1 MSQSPKLRLVWT
13 FQASPWCAAGG
24 SCVVLSSRRSQ
35 RSAMALFKPTK
46 VLTYPKLG
54 ERVTEETLYWKNY
67 KAPVQ
72 IKEFGAVTKIE
83 FSPQPP
89 HNYVVTASTRIQV
102 YGAHSQEPIRTY
114 SRFRDT
120 AYGGSFRGDG
130 KLLVA
135 GSEEGLIR
143 LFDIGGRVALR
154 QFTGHSK
161 AVHVTSFLSDGYRV
175 LSGSDDLSCRVW
187 DVASGSELGSY
198 TEHTDYIRSAAA
210 SRLNPDVFIT
220 GSYDHTVKVCDVRLG
235 GSVMTLQHGHPVEC
249 VLLYPSEALLVST
262 GGRYVKVWDLLKGG
276 QPLVSLKNHHKTV
289 TCACLSSTDNR
300 LLTGSLDRHVKV
312 YNSSY
317 KVVHSFDYAASI
329 LSLDLAPDDEMVAV
343 GMANGVL
350 SVRHRKHNEDK
361 QEVVSRRRRGPA
373 YRVFVKGKNYVP
385 KQDDF
390 LVSKTVKQHLQKHD
404 RLLKSFRVSK
414 ALDTALETWR
424 RVNKPE
430 VTVAVMIELNRR
442 GTLRNALAGRDEQSL
457 TTLLNFLLK
466 NVTDSRFSHV
476 LLMVADVIV
485 DLYQQVVP
493 QSPVVERLLQRLME
507 LLGREAELQQEL
519 LQSVLQFCTGNVSK
533 LSNITSGTCFFLRR
547 FVKKRADSCFLRV

>member
-1 MSQSPKLRLVWT
+1 M
-13 FQASPWCAAGG
+13 AS
-24 SCVVLSSRRSQ
+24 
-35 RSAMALFKPTK
+35 FKPTK
-46 VLTYPKLG
+46 VLAYPKLG

-89 HNYVVTASTRIQV
+89 YNYVVTASTRIQV
-102 YGAHSQEPIRTY
+102 YGAHSQEPLRSY

-135 GSEEGLIR
+135 GSEEGLVR

-187 DVASGSELGSY
+187 DVASGSERSSY
-198 TEHTDYIRSAAA
+198 TEHTDYVRAATA
-210 SRLNPDVFIT
+210 SKLNPDVFVT
-220 GSYDHTVKVCDVRLG
+220 GSYDHTVKVCDVRVG

-276 QPLVSLKNHHKTV
+276 QQLVSLKNHHKTV
-289 TCACLSSTDNR
+289 TCACLSTADNR

-329 LSLDLAPDDEMVAV
+329 LSLALAPDDEMVAV

-350 SVRHRKHNEDK
+350 SIRHRKHSEDK
-361 QEVVSRRRRGPA
+361 QVVAVRRRRGPA
-373 YRVFVKGKNYVP
+373 YRVFIKGKNYSP

-390 LVSKTVKQHLQKHD
+390 QVNKLAKQHLQKHD
-404 RLLKSFRVSK
+404 LQLKRFQVSN
-414 ALDTALETWR
+414 ALDAALETWR
-424 RVNKPE
+424 RSTKPE
-430 VTVAVMIELNRR
+430 ITVAVMVELNRR

-457 TTLLNFLLK
+457 IKLLNFLLK
-466 NVTDSRFSHV
+466 YVTDSRFSNV
-476 LLMVADVIV
+476 LLMVADLIV

-507 LLGREAELQQEL
+507 LLGREAELQQEMM
-519 LQSVLQFCTGNVSK
+519 QVLGILDTLFAS
-533 LSNITSGTCFFLRR
+533 LSTR
-547 FVKKRADSCFLRV
+547 KKASAPAGPPAIQGAHLHAV

>member
-1 MSQSPKLRLVWT
+1 M
-13 FQASPWCAAGG
+13 AS
-24 SCVVLSSRRSQ
+24 
-35 RSAMALFKPTK
+35 FKPTK
-46 VLTYPKLG
+46 ILTYPKLG

-102 YGAHSQEPIRTY
+102 YGAHSQEPLRSY

-154 QFTGHSK
+154 QFTGHTK

-187 DVASGSELGSY
+187 DVASGAELSSY
-198 TEHTDYIRSAAA
+198 TEHSDYIRAATA
-210 SRLNPDVFIT
+210 SKLNPDVFIT
-220 GSYDHTVKVCDVRLG
+220 GSYDHTLKVCDVRLG

-289 TCACLSSTDNR
+289 TCACLSTADNR

-329 LSLDLAPDDEMVAV
+329 LSLALAPDDEMVAV

-350 SVRHRKHNEDK
+350 SVRHRKHSEDK

-404 RLLKSFRVSK
+404 RQLKSFQVSK

-466 NVTDSRFSHV
+466 NVTDSRFSNI

-519 LQSVLQFCTGNVSK
+519 LQVLGILDTLFASLTPRKEATAPRGPPTIQGGPPAIQGGPLQAV
-533 LSNITSGTCFFLRR
+533 
-547 FVKKRADSCFLRV
+547 

>member
-1 MSQSPKLRLVWT
+1 M
-13 FQASPWCAAGG
+13 AS
-24 SCVVLSSRRSQ
+24 
-35 RSAMALFKPTK
+35 FKPTK
-46 VLTYPKLG
+46 IQTYPKLG
-54 ERVTEETLYWKNY
+54 ERVTEDTLYWKNY

-83 FSPQPP
+83 FSPQSPY
-89 HNYVVTASTRIQV
+89 NYVVTASTRIQV
-102 YGAHSQEPIRTY
+102 YGPHSQEPLRSYT
-114 SRFRDT
+114 RFRDT

-175 LSGSDDLSCRVW
+175 VSGSDDLSCRVW
-187 DVASGSELGSY
+187 DVASGTQNSSY
-198 TEHTDYIRSAAA
+198 TEHTDYIRALTA
-210 SRLNPDVFIT
+210 SRLNPDLFVT
-220 GSYDHTVKVCDVRLG
+220 GSYDHTVNVFDVRLG

-249 VLLYPSEALLVST
+249 VLFYPSEALLVST
-262 GGRYVKVWDLLKGG
+262 GGRYVKIWDMLKGG
-276 QPLVSLKNHHKTV
+276 QQLVSLKNHHKTV

-317 KVVHSFDYAASI
+317 KVVHSFDYATSI
-329 LSLDLAPDDEMVAV
+329 LSLAVSPDDEMLAV
-343 GMANGVL
+343 GMTNSVL
-350 SVRHRKHNEDK
+350 SVRHRKHSEDK
-361 QEVVSRRRRGPA
+361 QDVSARKRRGPS
-373 YRVFVKGKNYVP
+373 YRVFVKGKNYMP

-390 LVSKTVKQHLQKHD
+390 LVSKAVKQHLQKHD
-404 RLLKSFRVSK
+404 RLLKRFQVSK
-414 ALDTALETWR
+414 ALDTALQTWR
-424 RVNKPE
+424 RFQKPE

-457 TTLLNFLLK
+457 TLLLNFLLK
-466 NVTDSRFSHV
+466 NVTDTRFSSL
-476 LLMVADVIV
+476 LLMVADIII
-485 DLYQQVVP
+485 DLYHQVIP
-493 QSPVVERLLQRLME
+493 QSPVVERLMQRLME

-519 LQSVLQFCTGNVSK
+519 LQVLGILDTLFASLTP
-533 LSNITSGTCFFLRR
+533 
-547 FVKKRADSCFLRV
+547 KKEVMGPAAASPIMQGPQLQAV